1 VGGPLLAGGQA
12 TDLRTDVRLSPVDE
26 STPRALWHLFETVH
40 AVTYFAPQSHRAA
53 ADLGLEGF
61 WAGYVVLR
69 SAPLGRVSPAVVT
82 AAFHGFAPRRIEKVL
97 PAAWDLVRPEEAVEV
112 RARAAGAALRA
123 LQPDEDAAL
132 AAADAVEAAAARADT
147 AGRVLAAANA
157 ALPRREDPYE
167 RLWQATTTL
176 REHRGDGHVAALV
189 AADVSPVESHL
200 LKIAAGE
207 SPEESLRLG
216 RAWDEEHWL
225 AGARRLRERGW
236 TDVARALTDAGRA
249 ARDER
254 ERSTD
259 VAASGPWQAIG
270 ETATARVATLLR
282 PFADAVATSGVVPF
296 PNPVGLTWP
305 PPAGAVRTN
314 R

>member
-1 VGGPLLAGGQA
+1 
-12 TDLRTDVRLSPVDE
+12 VDE
-26 STPRALWHLFETVH
+26 RTPRALWHLFEPVH
-40 AVTYFAPQSHRAA
+40 GVTYFAPESHRAA
-53 ADLGLEGF
+53 ADLGLKGF

-69 SAPLGRVSPAVVT
+69 SAPLGRVHPALVT

-97 PAAWDLVRPEEAVEV
+97 PAAWDHVRPEEAVEA

-123 LQPDEDAAL
+123 VQPDEDAAV
-132 AAADAVEAAAARADT
+132 AAADAVTAAAFRADA

-176 REHRGDGHVAALV
+176 REHRGDGHVAVLV
-189 AADVSPVESHL
+189 AAGVTPVEAHL

-216 RAWDEEHWL
+216 RAWDDDRWL
-225 AGARRLRERGW
+225 AGGRRLRERGW
-236 TDVARALTDAGRA
+236 TDAAGALTDDGRT
-249 ARDER
+249 ARDEV
-254 ERSTD
+254 ERRTD
-259 VAASGPWQAIG
+259 LAASGPWEAIG
-270 ETATARVATLLR
+270 PAATARAAALLR
-282 PFADAVATSGVVPF
+282 PFAEAVAGSGIVPF

-305 PPAGAVRTN
+305 PPADPATTSR
-314 R
+314 

>member
-1 VGGPLLAGGQA
+1 M
-12 TDLRTDVRLSPVDE
+12 DE
-26 STPRALWHLFETVH
+26 PTPRALWHLFEIVH

-53 ADLGLEGF
+53 SDLGLKGF

-69 SAPLGRVSPAVVT
+69 SAPLGRVHPALVT

-97 PAAWDLVRPEEAVEV
+97 PAAWDLVGPADAVEA

-123 LQPDEDAAL
+123 FQPDEDAAV
-132 AAADAVEAAAARADT
+132 AVADAAEAAAARADT

-189 AADVSPVESHL
+189 AADVTPVESHL
-200 LKIAAGE
+200 LKIVAGE

-216 RAWDEEHWL
+216 RAWDDEHWV
-225 AGARRLRERGW
+225 AGARRLRGRGW
-236 TDVARALTDAGRA
+236 TDAAGALTDAGRA
-249 ARDER
+249 ARTEV

-259 VAASGPWQAIG
+259 LAASGPWEAIG
-270 ETATARVATLLR
+270 RTTTARVAALLR

-296 PNPVGLTWP
+296 PNPAGLTWP
-305 PPAGAVRTN
+305 PPEGPATTSR
-314 R
+314 